1 MPVGDHHLVRADNC
15 LSILRYCSSLIGFW
29 ASSLFWYTTHSFML
43 ALEFHHLN
51 VWIVWIYIYIARVGP
66 YLRVT
71 RNLKNMYI

>member
-1 MPVGDHHLVRADNC
+1 
-15 LSILRYCSSLIGFW
+15 
-29 ASSLFWYTTHSFML
+29 ML